1 MVTMDKMCLRQIIFT
16 NPMKENTKTLKFEDL
31 RFSFMASFFPPCWPM
46 VFVASIAYYVWF
58 LFMELEKTWRDD
70 HNGIFLYF
78 TFHSQVGCYN
88 T

>member
-1 MVTMDKMCLRQIIFT
+1 
-16 NPMKENTKTLKFEDL
+16 
-31 RFSFMASFFPPCWPM
+31 M